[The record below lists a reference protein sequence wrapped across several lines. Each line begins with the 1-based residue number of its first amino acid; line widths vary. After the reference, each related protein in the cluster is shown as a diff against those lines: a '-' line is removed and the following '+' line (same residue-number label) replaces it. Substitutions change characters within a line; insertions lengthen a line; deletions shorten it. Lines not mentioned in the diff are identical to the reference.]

1 VGSVLRGQVV
11 EAASQLG
18 YEANPH
24 ARALASAGEATVG
37 VVLHDLAN
45 PFFAELVRGMDEVA
59 AERGRTLLFIAAH
72 RDPQRELAAI
82 SHFRVRRVEA
92 LVIAGSGLE
101 SREFAAELANQ
112 LLGFEASGGR
122 AVLVGRYYG
131 QGDAVLVDNVGGG
144 REVAEELLRLGHR
157 RFGAICGPV
166 SLTTTRERLAGVRQ
180 ALERNGVQLPEDAV
194 VYGDYTREAGRTA
207 ARRMLGRGAERPTA
221 LIAFNDL
228 MAVGGMAEAR
238 SLGLDVPAD
247 LSITGFDDTPIAQD
261 VQPQLTTVRVPA
273 AEVGALAMRVA
284 LEPRDGVV
292 RVEHVPTRLIR
303 RQSTAAAP

>member
-1 VGSVLRGQVV
+1 
-11 EAASQLG
+11 
-18 YEANPH
+18 
-24 ARALASAGEATVG
+24 
-37 VVLHDLAN
+37 
-45 PFFAELVRGMDEVA
+45 
-59 AERGRTLLFIAAH
+59 
-72 RDPQRELAAI
+72 
-82 SHFRVRRVEA
+82 
-92 LVIAGSGLE
+92 
-101 SREFAAELANQ
+101 
-112 LLGFEASGGR
+112 
-122 AVLVGRYYG
+122 
-131 QGDAVLVDNVGGG
+131 
-144 REVAEELLRLGHR
+144 
-157 RFGAICGPV
+157 
-166 SLTTTRERLAGVRQ
+166 
-180 ALERNGVQLPEDAV
+180 
-194 VYGDYTREAGRTA
+194 
-207 ARRMLGRGAERPTA
+207 MLGRGAERPTA